1 MTDEVGV
8 LSTDSVFKWD
18 GPKRKQTVIGARL
31 GRLVLTDRRLV
42 FLSTGS
48 NDLTVGKVA
57 AAGATRG
64 ASALR
69 VSSTAALDA
78 SALGN
83 DGSLEVAVS
92 QLVRA
97 ELKGMFKVLVVWW
110 KDASGTEQ
118 AATFAPKN
126 GGMPAGMAWVQAIND
141 RAGGGT
147 ASAVPPSPA
156 PQMPQP
162 VVAVPAG
169 WVADPTGRHELRY
182 WDGSAWTDHVSDS
195 GVAGLDPIG

>member
-1 MTDEVGV
+1 MADEVRV

-18 GPKRKQTVIGARL
+18 GPKRKQTVISARL

-48 NDLTVGKVA
+48 NDLSAGKLA

-69 VSSTAALDA
+69 VSSTTALDA
-78 SALGN
+78 SALAN
-83 DGSLEVAVS
+83 DGSLQVEVQ
-92 QLVRA
+92 QLLRA

-110 KDASGTEQ
+110 NDGSGTER

-126 GGMPAGMAWVQAIND
+126 GGMPAGMAWVKEINE

-147 ASAVPPSPA
+147 DAA
-156 PQMPQP
+156 PQASPP
-162 VVAVPAG
+162 DVAVAAG
-169 WVADPTGRHELRY
+169 WLEDPTSRHELRY
-182 WDGSAWTDHVSDS
+182 WDGSAWTDHVSDA
-195 GVAGLDPIG
+195 GVAGLDPID

>member
-1 MTDEVGV
+1 MADEVRV
-8 LSTDSVFKWD
+8 LSTDNVFKWD
-18 GPKRKQTVIGARL
+18 GPKRKQTVISARL

-42 FLSTGS
+42 FLSSGS
-48 NDLTVGKVA
+48 NDLSAGKLA

-69 VSSTAALDA
+69 VSSTAALDS

-83 DGSLEVAVS
+83 DGSLEVTVP
-92 QLVRA
+92 QLARA

-110 KDASGTEQ
+110 VDAAGTER

-126 GGMPAGMAWVQAIND
+126 GGMPAGMSWVKAITD

-147 ASAVPPSPA
+147 DAAPPPA
-156 PQMPQP
+156 PQERQAE
-162 VVAVPAG
+162 VVVP
-169 WVADPTGRHELRY
+169 
-182 WDGSAWTDHVSDS
+182 
-195 GVAGLDPIG
+195 